1 MYRFLLAAVP
11 LLMVATAPQPATAAE
26 RADTRMGKACEKPK
40 KKRGGMFGAIAGG
53 IANAALGRAGV
64 PTSVAGVSI
73 PVGSLLSDAIISQL
87 NCKEQVQAATATNE
101 ATRGGVGSS
110 AGWTSDTRPGVSG
123 SSTVVAQNARSD
135 GASCMTVTDVIIVN
149 GEETRAPKTM
159 CRTPGASGYTLAA

>member
-1 MYRFLLAAVP
+1 MYRFLLAAAP
-11 LLMVATAPQPATAAE
+11 LIMLAAPPSASAAE
-26 RADTRMGKACEKPK
+26 RPDTRMGKKCEKPK

-87 NCKEQVQAATATNE
+87 NCTEQVQAATATTE
-101 ATRGGVGSS
+101 ATRGGVGNS

-123 SSTVVAQNARSD
+123 SSTVTAQSARPG

-159 CRTPGASGYTLAA
+159 CRGPGASGYTLAA

>member
-1 MYRFLLAAVP
+1 MYRLFLAAAP
-11 LLMVATAPQPATAAE
+11 LLMLAAPPPAAAAE
-26 RADTRMGKACEKPK
+26 QPDTRMGKKCEKPK

-53 IANAALGRAGV
+53 LANAALGRAGV
-64 PTSVAGVSI
+64 PSSVAGVSI

-87 NCKEQVQAATATNE
+87 NCREQVQAATATTE
-101 ATRGGVGSS
+101 ATRGGVGTS

-159 CRTPGASGYTLAA
+159 CRGPGASGYTLAA

>member
-1 MYRFLLAAVP
+1 MYRFLLAAAP
-11 LLMVATAPQPATAAE
+11 LLLLAAPTPASAAE
-26 RADTRMGKACEKPK
+26 RPDTRMGKKCEKPRK
-40 KKRGGMFGAIAGG
+40 TGGGMFGRIAGS
-53 IANAALGRAGV
+53 IAGAALGRAGV
-64 PTSVAGVSI
+64 PSSVAGVSI

-87 NCKEQVQAATATNE
+87 NCREQVQAATATTE

-159 CRTPGASGYTLAA
+159 CRAPGASGYTLAA